1 MQTIGAETNMR
12 SPALKLVV
20 LVCAGLALASCVT
33 PGLYQRAD
41 VRAGR
46 AGYAETQF
54 SDAAWRVEFVGD
66 DFTSRET
73 VETYLLYRSAELT
86 VENGYDW
93 FASSVPDVSE
103 ETEIIVEA
111 GRADLYRARYW
122 QPKWRRRSRF
132 FWSDLDPVGPIPREP
147 REPHVFT
154 SVHYS
159 ASADIHFGRGAM
171 PAGAFDAR
179 QTLTQLAP
187 SIERPQS

>member
-1 MQTIGAETNMR
+1 MR
-12 SPALKLVV
+12 SPALKFVV
-20 LVCAGLALASCVT
+20 LLCAAFAVVSCVT

-46 AGYAETQF
+46 AGYAETRL
-54 SDAAWRVEFVGD
+54 SDVAWRVEFVGD

-86 VENGYDW
+86 VESGYDW
-93 FASSVPDVSE
+93 FALSIPNISE

-111 GRADLYRARYW
+111 RPSDLYRARYW
-122 QPKWRRRSRF
+122 HPTWRRRSRF

-147 REPHVFT
+147 REPERFS

-159 ASADIHFGRGAM
+159 ASADIRLGRGAM

-187 SIERPQS
+187 SIERPQL